1 MKKFLFSVIAV
12 FSLVLVVGCGK
23 KSPIIGTWKGETN
36 DGLKTT
42 FVFEKGDKV
51 SYENQY
57 GIKSEGT
64 YKVDGKK
71 VTIKLKS
78 WDQEKVYEFEVKDD
92 KLDLT
97 ATDKYS
103 PSYKGMEKK

>member
-1 MKKFLFSVIAV
+1 MLFFAVSVV
-12 FSLVLVVGCGK
+12 FFIDMATCK
-23 KSPIIGTWKGETN
+23 RQ
-36 DGLKTT
+36 KTT

>member
-1 MKKFLFSVIAV
+1 MKRFLLSVIAV

-23 KSPIIGTWKGETN
+23 SNPIVGTWKGETT

-42 FVFEKGDKV
+42 FVFEKNKKV
-51 SYENQY
+51 SYENQF

-64 YKVDGKK
+64 YKIDGDK
-71 VTIKLKS
+71 VTISLKL
-78 WDQEKVYEFEVKDD
+78 WDEDKVYDFKVKDN
-92 KLDLT
+92 KLSLT

-103 PSYKGMEKK
+103 PSYKDMEKK